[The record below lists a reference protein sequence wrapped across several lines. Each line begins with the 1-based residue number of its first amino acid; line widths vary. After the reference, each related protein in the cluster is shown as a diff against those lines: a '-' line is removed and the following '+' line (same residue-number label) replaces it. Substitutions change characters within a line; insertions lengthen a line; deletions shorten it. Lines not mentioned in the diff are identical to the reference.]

1 MPEYRTGQ
9 GRHMAARLFD
19 RIQGL
24 YQSLTRQQE
33 VVAHQEEAVQTLQ
46 EANVFVD
53 VERLTGISMEEETRQ
68 LQTTCGILDDLNT
81 RLCEAIDL
89 WSKVS
94 FDDGSCE
101 ELTQTQASVAQS
113 PSPNPPAEELK
124 ELLRRPKCQHFTPP
138 SLGDPA
144 VGTQSRYQT
153 QWKNWTKAPAI
164 QDPASLILSRPTRWW
179 MEERSHYALCQSSEQ
194 AQLESSADAVR
205 FHRAYNHATLPV
217 VALPAPVQYYQSS
230 AREVSQAAYY
240 PYDPSA
246 LTPPPLQGDQL
257 SKLSYGRRAREDSV
271 DFWLDDDYDPDFWQK
286 NLRPGNIWTD
296 PPRRP
301 VPDDDPVSPRAVPAS
316 WSALSGG

>member
-19 RIQGL
+19 RIQ
-24 YQSLTRQQE
+24 Y
-33 VVAHQEEAVQTLQ
+33 
-46 EANVFVD
+46 

-68 LQTTCGILDDLNT
+68 LQTTCGILNDLNT

-89 WSKVS
+89 WSQMS

-101 ELTQTQASVAQS
+101 ELTQTQASAAQS

-124 ELLRRPKCQHFTPP
+124 ELPRQPKCQHSTPP

-153 QWKNWTKAPAI
+153 QWKNWIKAPAI

-179 MEERSHYALCQSSEQ
+179 MEERSHYALCQPSEQ

-205 FHRAYNHATLPV
+205 LHRAYNHATLPV
-217 VALPAPVQYYQSS
+217 VALPAPAQYYQSS
-230 AREVSQAAYY
+230 GRE
-240 PYDPSA
+240 
-246 LTPPPLQGDQL
+246 
-257 SKLSYGRRAREDSV
+257 
-271 DFWLDDDYDPDFWQK
+271 K

-301 VPDDDPVSPRAVPAS
+301 MPDDEPVSPRAVPAS
-316 WSALSGG
+316 WSGCFRPRDTCPFPYSPEMNREYFRCSKVSNIV